1 MRRKV
6 HVVKSK
12 ATGVMMWGFIGL
24 WLFFFGQFSTALG
37 KEVEE
42 LIQIIDQQQRKIQT
56 ITATFS
62 QTKEVS
68 LVKTPLLSSGLVK
81 FKRPAQ
87 IYWHYSKP
95 EPMEVALDGKTIW
108 MYSPGSAQAEKYS
121 FGRSTRMAQSL
132 EPLLAIFQKT
142 LGQLTET
149 YTIFYEGLEAD
160 RLHRFHLQPREQKV
174 QKFLSR
180 LDLWVDK
187 ISGAIIRFK
196 MVEANGD
203 RLTLEFKNLQINPPL
218 TDDDLKI
225 KIPPSVRVQD
235 QSMP

>member
-1 MRRKV
+1 L
-6 HVVKSK
+6 VV
-12 ATGVMMWGFIGL
+12 IGL
-24 WLFFFGQFSTALG
+24 CLMGGSPFSPALG
-37 KEVEE
+37 QDVGE
-42 LIQIIDQQQRKIQT
+42 LIRVIDEQQRKIQT
-56 ITATFS
+56 ITASFS
-62 QTKEVS
+62 QTKEIS

-95 EPMEVALDGKTIW
+95 ELMEVALDGKTIW

-121 FGRSTRMAQSL
+121 FGRSKRMAQSL
-132 EPLLAIFQKT
+132 DPLLAIFQKT

-160 RLHRFHLQPREQKV
+160 RLHRFHLQPREEKV

-180 LDLWVDK
+180 LDLGVDK

-203 RLTLEFKNLQINPPL
+203 CLTLDFKNLKINAPL

-225 KIPPSVRVQD
+225 KIPPSVKVQD